1 MTTNKK
7 QMKPLLI
14 KNAKTVNEGRV
25 YNSHIFCRNGIIER
39 IIRKESVPRMI
50 LDENPHIIDA
60 SGKILIP
67 GVIDD
72 QVHFR
77 EPGLTH
83 KGDIATESAAAAAGG
98 ITSFMEMPNTVPPC
112 VTNEL
117 LEDKFRIASE
127 NSITNYSF
135 YLGATNDNLDE
146 LLIADPSKV
155 CGIKVFMGSSTG
167 NMLVDNRE
175 SLEKIFSAV
184 KLPVAV
190 HCEDEQTIRK
200 NSAEYREKYGKDVPV
215 KMHAAIR
222 SEEACYISSSYAVEL
237 AEKYGTR
244 LHILHMSTA
253 RETGLLKF
261 HSYSAEKNI
270 TAEACIHH
278 LWFDESDYERLGS
291 KIKWNPSVKSS
302 RDREALRRA
311 LISGKIDVIATD
323 HAPHTKD
330 EKAQKYFDSPSG
342 GPMVQHSLPAM
353 FELVKQGVFS
363 HKLVVEK
370 MCHAPALLF
379 GIEKRGFIREGYFAD
394 LVLVDPDSPWKV
406 SRDNI
411 LYKCGW
417 SPFEGFTFGTS
428 VTHTIINGN
437 IVYENGEI
445 DYNSRGKQL
454 TFNR

>member
-1 MTTNKK
+1 MST
-7 QMKPLLI
+7 LLI
-14 KNAKTVNEGRV
+14 KNARVINEGNV
-25 YNSHIFCRNGIIER
+25 YNGHVLCINGMIER
-39 IIRKESVPRMI
+39 IIRQEKVPRKI
-50 LDENPHIIDA
+50 LGEKPHTIDA

-83 KGDIATESAAAAAGG
+83 KGDIATESASAAAGG
-98 ITSFMEMPNTVPPC
+98 ITSFMEMPNTAPPC

-117 LEDKFRIASE
+117 LEDKFRTASE
-127 NSITNYSF
+127 KSITNYSF

-167 NMLVDNRE
+167 NMLVDNKE
-175 SLEKIFSAV
+175 SLEKIFSRV
-184 KLPVAV
+184 RLPVAV
-190 HCEDEQTIRK
+190 HCEDEETIRK
-200 NSAEYREKYGKDVPV
+200 NSAEYREKYGEDVPV

-222 SEEACYISSSYAVEL
+222 SGEACFISSSFAVSL
-237 AEKYGTR
+237 AKKHGTR

-253 RETGLLKF
+253 RETGLLEKPS
-261 HSYSAEKNI
+261 HSVDKKI

-291 KIKWNPSVKSS
+291 NIKWNPSVKTSH
-302 RDREALRRA
+302 DREALREA
-311 LISGKIDVIATD
+311 VISGKIDVIATD
-323 HAPHTKD
+323 HAPHTKE
-330 EKAQKYFDSPSG
+330 EKTQKYFNAPSG

-363 HKLVVEK
+363 PELVVEK

-379 GIEKRGFIREGYFAD
+379 GIEKRGFIREGNFAD
-394 LVLVDPDSPWKV
+394 LVLIDPDSPWKV
-406 SRDNI
+406 SRENI

-417 SPFEGFTFGTS
+417 SPFEGVTFGTS
-428 VTHTIINGN
+428 VTHTIVNGN
-437 IVYENGEI
+437 IVYENGEV

-454 TFNR
+454 KFNR